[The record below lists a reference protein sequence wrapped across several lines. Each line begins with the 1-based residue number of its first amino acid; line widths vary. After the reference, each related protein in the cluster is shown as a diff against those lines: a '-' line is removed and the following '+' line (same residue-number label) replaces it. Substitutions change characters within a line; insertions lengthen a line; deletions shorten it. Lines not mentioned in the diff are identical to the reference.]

1 MKHKIIFLLIILTSC
16 SDSREFKIKFDR
28 VERLEEGDKIFMRGV
43 YVGEVV
49 DLTVDKD
56 KKGQVTISITKDIKV
71 TEGSKFILQSD
82 FFGFQHV
89 EVELAK
95 TDNELLEPEQL
106 QIGEIRPM
114 DTTRLRK
121 LTQEEYDSMLQANPG
136 ARLGDSLL
144 KILRTV
150 YKDKKKSNE

>member
-1 MKHKIIFLLIILTSC
+1 MSC
-16 SDSREFKIKFDR
+16 SHSREYKIKFDR
-28 VERLEEGDKIFMRGV
+28 IERLQAGEKIFLRGV
-43 YVGEVV
+43 DVGKVV
-49 DLTVDKD
+49 DLTEDKD
-56 KKGQVTISITKDIKV
+56 KKALVTISITKDIKV

-89 EVELAK
+89 EIELANI
-95 TDNELLEPEQL
+95 DNKLLEPEQL

-150 YKDKKKSNE
+150 YKDKKKSDE